1 MNSSIAPVSKFLTG
15 LDVNDRANLETVTP
29 SDARAAHASGTAM
42 TRLNRTV
49 ALVGMMG
56 AGKSSVGRRLAAR
69 LDVPFR
75 DADSEIETAAGCS
88 VSEIFERYGEP
99 AFRDGERR
107 VIARLLA
114 EAPHVLAT
122 GGGAFMDVKTRE
134 AIRAHAVSIW
144 IKAPVEILL
153 QRVKR
158 RDNRPLLKTGDP
170 RATLERLLKEREPI
184 YAEADL
190 TIESED
196 GPHSQ
201 AVEQIVSVLKQ
212 RGALA

>member
-1 MNSSIAPVSKFLTG
+1 
-15 LDVNDRANLETVTP
+15 
-29 SDARAAHASGTAM
+29 M

-88 VSEIFERYGEP
+88 ISEIFERYGEP

-122 GGGAFMDVKTRE
+122 GGGAFMDVNTRE
-134 AIRAHAVSIW
+134 AIRTQAVSVW
-144 IKAPVEILL
+144 IRAPVEILL

-170 RATLERLLKEREPI
+170 RETLERLLEEREPI

-190 TIESED
+190 TIESEE
-196 GPHSQ
+196 GPHAQ
-201 AVEQIVSVLKQ
+201 AVERIVSVLKQ